1 MREDYT
7 YFIIDKNSLTDAQ
20 ISNSATKYMTS
31 GGSLFRESSDEE
43 CLIKVK
49 GSVHSCYS
57 GLTSYNYSEIVE
69 ELKKD
74 KWNEGVQTVE
84 ELKNG

>member
-20 ISNSATKYMTS
+20 ISNSTTKYLIS
-31 GGSLFRESSDEE
+31 GPSLFRESSDGK

-49 GSVHSCYS
+49 GSVHSCYN
-57 GLTSYNYSEIVE
+57 GLTPHTHSEI
-69 ELKKD
+69 L
-74 KWNEGVQTVE
+74 TVLASTNWTPE
-84 ELKNG
+84 TETPE